1 MRNLYKIYLVTLFI
15 VAGFSSIAQ
24 WTTQN
29 TAFATA
35 NRGIRAVSVPNATDA
50 WAVAYDGS
58 GAAAACQDFTRT
70 SNGGT
75 TWTSGIITGQ
85 TGWDFGGLT
94 SIDASTAWVIMYNG
108 TAGGG
113 KILKTTNGGTSW
125 THQTT
130 ATFTASLGGFGNVVH
145 FWNANEGFAM
155 GDPTSGYYEIY
166 TTLDGGT
173 NWTRTPSANIP
184 APVPANEYGI
194 VNTYDVVGNHI
205 WFGTTQ
211 GRVYHSNNRG
221 LNWTVAPTGAGLNVY
236 IESVSFKDTLN
247 GMAVA
252 INSGGGFLGLYRTN
266 DGGATWNPFPN
277 NTGLLAIRGVE
288 YIPGTNGSWVV
299 YSSNNGAAGSSY
311 SNDDGNTWVNID
323 NIQHLHTSFLNSSLG
338 YSGGFNTSSTIGGMF
353 KYSGNGV
360 PTIQKDTTVCGGFSV
375 TLTANGSGTIN
386 WYDSHAG
393 GLLLAT
399 GNTFTTPILNSSVN
413 YYVESAGT
421 GTIFRN
427 QILVDVISPT
437 SLPNA
442 PDVTICSGNTANL
455 NASGN
460 GVFNWYNSA
469 SGGSA
474 ISTGSSFTTPILNQT
489 DTFYVDQTFN
499 GCSSQRKA
507 VIVTVTPTPAAPVS
521 NDVAICSGQSAQL
534 SASSTAGNIT
544 WYNSPTGT
552 TSIGQGGVYNTII
565 LTQTDTFYAGT
576 SLSGC
581 FSARTPVIV
590 TVNPLPNALTISGAT
605 NVLQGNTENY
615 SFTLSS
621 GSVYEWTI
629 TGGTPATATGN
640 NNDITWTGIGT
651 GTITVIETNSNGC
664 ETSTT
669 KAITIMGVGIEE
681 IENQIIG
688 NPFPNPANNLI
699 TIPYYGNSNQ
709 LRIELISITGQIIQ
723 NETIESKKGQIQLS
737 LENVNKGLYFLMIF
751 DNDKKLSKKITVIR

>member
-1 MRNLYKIYLVTLFI
+1 M
-15 VAGFSSIAQ
+15 AGFSSIAQ

-29 TAFATA
+29 TSFATA

-58 GAAAACQDFTRT
+58 GAGAACQDFTRT

-75 TWTSGIITGQ
+75 TWASGTITGQ

-130 ATFTASLGGFGNVVH
+130 ATFTPSLGGFGNVVH
-145 FWNANEGFAM
+145 FWDANEGFAM

-194 VNTYDVVGNHI
+194 INTYDVVGNHI

-221 LNWTVAPTGAGLNVY
+221 QNWTVATTGAGLGVY

-252 INSGGGFLGLYRTN
+252 INSGGGFLGLYRTY
-266 DGGATWNPFPN
+266 DGGTTWSLFPN
-277 NTGLLAIRGVE
+277 NTGLLAIRGIE
-288 YIPGTNGSWVV
+288 YIQGTNGSWVAC
-299 YSSNNGAAGSSY
+299 SSNNGAAGSSY
-311 SNDDGNTWVNID
+311 SNDDGNNWVNID
-323 NIQHLHTSFLNSSLG
+323 IVQHLHTSFLNSTLG
-338 YSGGFNTSSTIGGMF
+338 YSGGFNTSSTVGGMF

-360 PTIQKDTTVCGGFSV
+360 PVIQKDTTVCGGFSV
-375 TLTANGSGTIN
+375 TLTASGSGTIN

-393 GLLLAT
+393 GLLVGT

-413 YYVESAGT
+413 YYVESTGT
-421 GTIFRN
+421 GSIFRS
-427 QILVDVISPT
+427 QIQVDVISPT

-442 PDVTICSGNTANL
+442 PDVTICSGNTASL
-455 NASGN
+455 NVSGN
-460 GVFNWYNSA
+460 GTFNWYNS
-469 SGGSA
+469 
-474 ISTGSSFTTPILNQT
+474 STGGNSLGTGVTFTTPILNQT

-499 GCSSQRKA
+499 GCASQRKA
-507 VIVTVTPTPAAPVS
+507 VIVTVNPTPAAPIS
-521 NDVAICSGQSAQL
+521 NDVSICSGQSAQL
-534 SASSTAGNIT
+534 TASSSTGNIT
-544 WYNSPTGT
+544 WYNSPTAT
-552 TSIGQGGVYNTII
+552 NAIGQGGIYNTII

-590 TVNPLPNALTISGAT
+590 TIIPLPNALNIVGDAT
-605 NVLQGNTENY
+605 AQQY
-615 SFTLSS
+615 STKTYSIPIVSS
-621 GSVYEWTI
+621 SWFEWTI
-629 TGGTPATATGN
+629 TGGTPTTAIGTI
-640 NNDITWTGIGT
+640 NDITWTGSGIGT
-651 GTITVIETNSNGC
+651 ISILETSIDGC
-664 ETSTT
+664 EKTTT
-669 KAITIMGVGIEE
+669 KAITILGDVGIEE

-709 LRIELISITGQIIQ
+709 LRVELISITGQIIQ
-723 NETIESKKGQIQLS
+723 NENKLVLNNQIQLQLNS
-737 LENVNKGLYFLMIF
+737 INQGLYFLNIF
-751 DNDKKLSKKITVIR
+751 DNSKKFSKKISVVY